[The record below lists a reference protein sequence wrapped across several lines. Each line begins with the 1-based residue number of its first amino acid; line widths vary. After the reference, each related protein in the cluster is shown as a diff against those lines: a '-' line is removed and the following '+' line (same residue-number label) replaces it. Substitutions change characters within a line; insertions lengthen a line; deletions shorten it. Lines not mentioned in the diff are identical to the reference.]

1 MSPIRLGVI
10 GLSAQGWAAMA
21 LIPPLFDPLLK
32 DKYTITA
39 VATSSEASARA
50 SVAKYSELTGH
61 TVKGYYGESG
71 AKELANDPNV
81 DLVVVSVKVPDH
93 WAAVSP
99 ALEEGKD
106 IYVEWSPG
114 KNFEETQ
121 RIADGA
127 KAKGLRT
134 FVGAQYSHSA
144 TTRKVEELI
153 KGGKV
158 GKVLSTSTY
167 IVVPPEIGFGG
178 KATTKSSTYTLDV
191 NNGTTLLTNIIGHH
205 LANMRQVLGDITEI
219 SATSAVLFPDVR
231 ILDDSGKPTGEV
243 HKKTAPDQVVLTGR
257 LGGEH
262 DGAIVTIHVQAGPPT
277 GRFTWLIDGEEGS
290 IEVKNRPENGPYGV
304 FLAVSELKVG
314 LNGEEIALDVKEED
328 RLGNTG
334 KAWLEYAKGSK
345 EGRYDTL
352 EDSLA
357 VWRVLDGALRSI
369 ADDGKTIR
377 VAQA

>member
-21 LIPPLFDPLLK
+21 LTPPLFDPLLK

-99 ALEEGKD
+99 ALEAGKD

-144 TTRKVEELI
+144 TTRKV
-153 KGGKV
+153 
-158 GKVLSTSTY
+158 S
-167 IVVPPEIGFGG
+167 
-178 KATTKSSTYTLDV
+178 
-191 NNGTTLLTNIIGHH
+191 NG
-205 LANMRQVLGDITEI
+205 
-219 SATSAVLFPDVR
+219 
-231 ILDDSGKPTGEV
+231 
-243 HKKTAPDQVVLTGR
+243 
-257 LGGEH
+257 
-262 DGAIVTIHVQAGPPT
+262 
-277 GRFTWLIDGEEGS
+277 
-290 IEVKNRPENGPYGV
+290 
-304 FLAVSELKVG
+304 
-314 LNGEEIALDVKEED
+314 ALDMVI
-328 RLGNTG
+328 
-334 KAWLEYAKGSK
+334 
-345 EGRYDTL
+345 
-352 EDSLA
+352 
-357 VWRVLDGALRSI
+357 V
-369 ADDGKTIR
+369 
-377 VAQA
+377 